1 MNITQLQI
9 RQQKILD
16 AEAAAKAKVKRSK
29 MELKVL
35 LLEMMRPGE
44 SVVQTMRRL
53 SGKQSVLN
61 KAKKRM
67 PKTTNGTTAAPAE
80 SESQAQKQENKL
92 ALNQFSDLADE
103 LLSSGLSGIY
113 DMSYEAIK
121 NSSVR
126 WEYRG
131 LDGVIHGPFPPQ
143 VIVGW
148 RAQGYFTGPS
158 AVMMRSVGTVGKDWE
173 TDAGINVSN
182 GNSSSEAGSSSATAK
197 VRFNFDS
204 DPANEPAAKKAKTSS
219 AVADD
224 TSAEDLMNDL
234 EEDDGDG
241 AVKENEEV
249 QSADIVM
256 TESVSKVEDSSRGEW
271 MSSDDIEFEITV
283 ETEGDVQE
291 DEVDVDDDEDD
302 I

>member
-1 MNITQLQI
+1 M
-9 RQQKILD
+9 
-16 AEAAAKAKVKRSK
+16 
-29 MELKVL
+29 
-35 LLEMMRPGE
+35 
-44 SVVQTMRRL
+44 VQTMRRL

-67 PKTTNGTTAAPAE
+67 PKAPNGTIAAPVE

-92 ALNQFSDLADE
+92 ALNRFSDLADE

-148 RAQGYFTGPS
+148 RAQGYFTGNS
-158 AVMMRSVGTVGKDWE
+158 AVMMRSVGIVGRDWE
-173 TDAGINVSN
+173 ADTEINIAN
-182 GNSSSEAGSSSATAK
+182 GTSSREAGSSSATSK
-197 VRFNFDS
+197 VRFNFDT
-204 DPANEPAAKKAKTSS
+204 DPALEPAAKKAKTSS
-219 AVADD
+219 VVADD
-224 TSAEDLMNDL
+224 SAEDLMNDL
-234 EEDDGDG
+234 EDDDGDG
-241 AVKENEEV
+241 AVKESESEVV
-249 QSADIVM
+249 QSADVVK
-256 TESVSKVEDSSRGEW
+256 TDSVLKIEDSLRGEW
-271 MSSDDIEFEITV
+271 MSSDDIEFEITA
-283 ETEGDVQE
+283 ETEEKGEDAQE

>member
-1 MNITQLQI
+1 
-9 RQQKILD
+9 
-16 AEAAAKAKVKRSK
+16 

-35 LLEMMRPGE
+35 LLEMMKPGE
-44 SVVQTMRRL
+44 NVVQTMRRL

-67 PKTTNGTTAAPAE
+67 PKTANGTIAAPVE

-92 ALNQFSDLADE
+92 ALNRFSDLADE

-148 RAQGYFTGPS
+148 RAQGYFTGNS
-158 AVMMRSVGTVGKDWE
+158 AVMMRSVGIVGKDWE
-173 TDAGINVSN
+173 ADAEINISN
-182 GNSSSEAGSSSATAK
+182 GTSSSEVGSSSATSK
-197 VRFNFDS
+197 VRFNFET
-204 DPANEPAAKKAKTSS
+204 DPAIEPAAKKAKTSS
-219 AVADD
+219 AVDEN
-224 TSAEDLMNDL
+224 SAEDLMNDL
-234 EEDDGDG
+234 EDDDGDG
-241 AVKENEEV
+241 DKDRAVKESESEV
-249 QSADIVM
+249 AQSAEVVKTDSVLK
-256 TESVSKVEDSSRGEW
+256 TDESPRGEW
-271 MSSDDIEFEITV
+271 MSSDDMEFEITV
-283 ETEGDVQE
+283 ETEEKDDAQE